1 MLNEKIK
8 SLRKQRGFTQE
19 ELAIRLN
26 VVRQTI
32 SKWEKGLSVPDA
44 EMLIKI
50 AELFEI
56 STSELLGGNFQSN
69 ANKMEQNEISQ
80 QLARINE
87 QLAIKNKRS
96 RTIWKVI
103 LGIIITIIV
112 FNIFMIII
120 SMVSFNSLVNDEPS
134 TSITETYND
143 QIYIE

>member
-69 ANKMEQNEISQ
+69 ANEMEQNEISQ

-112 FNIFMIII
+112 FYIFMIII

>member
-50 AELFEI
+50 ADFFEVT
-56 STSELLGGNFQSN
+56 TSELLGGSVQSS
-69 ANKMEQNEISQ
+69 ANETEQNEISQ

-87 QLAIKNKRS
+87 QLAIKNRRS
-96 RTIWKVI
+96 RIIWKVI
-103 LGIIITIIV
+103 LGIIIAVVV
-112 FNIFMIII
+112 FNIFMIVI
-120 SMVSFNSLVNDEPS
+120 SMVSFNNFNDSLN
-134 TSITETYND
+134 TTITQTYEET
-143 QIYIE
+143 IPIE